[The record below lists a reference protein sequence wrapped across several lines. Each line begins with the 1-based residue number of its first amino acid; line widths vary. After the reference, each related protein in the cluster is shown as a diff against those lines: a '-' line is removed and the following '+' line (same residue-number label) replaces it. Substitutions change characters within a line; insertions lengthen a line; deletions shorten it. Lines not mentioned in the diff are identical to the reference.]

1 MNILGY
7 VRVSTDEQADKG
19 FSIEYQKKY
28 IQEHCR
34 IKKNNLV
41 AIYDDDCSAKNFNRP
56 NFKAMKIHA
65 FKKSNH
71 IDMVLVTRWDRF
83 ARNLT
88 QALVQ
93 IEKFREHGV
102 EVNSIEQYIDYNQP
116 DYIVMLSMYLST
128 SHSERLK
135 ISRRVRECNYAARK
149 HGKYTNGNPAKGY
162 YWKKHVKGEESELLV
177 DTPIANKVHESF
189 ELFATGLYSAD
200 RVRQMM
206 AETGFVMKK
215 QSFLNMLRNR
225 LYIGEVHVP
234 SYNGSKDE
242 WVKGIHEP
250 IIERPLFEHVQELL
264 DGRKRNHPK
273 AKSKVVPALFLR
285 NFLTCPICGANMTG
299 SFSKSRNGSRYPYYH
314 CNHSG
319 HQRISADTANQKFV
333 QLLNSFVPD
342 ENVLELFSLVVD
354 DLKHVAK
361 HDITKQLKAIDEE
374 IAGLNKK
381 IDEADDML
389 MSKEID
395 KDTHKRIV
403 SRHSQCISELMDK
416 QKFLKDSD
424 MKAIQEK
431 MNHTKNVLTNLG
443 DYFNEA
449 DAETKIKLVGS
460 IITGKMQF
468 LENTYRTTGV
478 NEVLAKIALI
488 PNELQSMDKEKAS
501 ISAGLST
508 LALPLGLEPRPL

>member
-56 NFKAMKIHA
+56 NFKAMKAHA
-65 FKKSNH
+65 FKKSSH

-93 IEKFREHGV
+93 IEQFREHGI

-128 SHSERLK
+128 PHSERLK
-135 ISRRVRECNYAARK
+135 ISRRVKECNYTARK

-162 YWKKHVKGEESELLV
+162 YWKKHIKGEESELLV
-177 DTPIANKVHESF
+177 DAPIALKIHEAF

-225 LYIGEVHVP
+225 VYIGEVHVP

-299 SFSKSRNGSRYPYYH
+299 SFSKSRNGSRYPY
-314 CNHSG
+314 
-319 HQRISADTANQKFV
+319 
-333 QLLNSFVPD
+333 
-342 ENVLELFSLVVD
+342 
-354 DLKHVAK
+354 
-361 HDITKQLKAIDEE
+361 
-374 IAGLNKK
+374 
-381 IDEADDML
+381 
-389 MSKEID
+389 
-395 KDTHKRIV
+395 
-403 SRHSQCISELMDK
+403 
-416 QKFLKDSD
+416 
-424 MKAIQEK
+424 
-431 MNHTKNVLTNLG
+431 
-443 DYFNEA
+443 
-449 DAETKIKLVGS
+449 
-460 IITGKMQF
+460 
-468 LENTYRTTGV
+468 
-478 NEVLAKIALI
+478 
-488 PNELQSMDKEKAS
+488 
-501 ISAGLST
+501 
-508 LALPLGLEPRPL
+508 